1 MKLFLLKGKMQ
12 TIAMIS
18 HDMAANGQDLTIF
31 SGHDSGHDSDVAI
44 RKQAQIY
51 DMI

>member
-1 MKLFLLKGKMQ
+1 MQ

-18 HDMAANGQDLTIF
+18 HDSMAANGQDLTIF
-31 SGHDSGHDSDVAI
+31 LGHDSGVAI
-44 RKQAQIY
+44 RKQSQIQ